1 MKNRIALNVIILLA
15 TCIIYNLIEY
25 VLNIYNMAFMHKVF
39 YPYMAIVAA
48 LSFLLIL
55 QIIHLLY
62 CVTKNKKFRLLIR
75 VISGTGTAIVSLILM
90 LSLLFAPFLYVF
102 SHQPEHIVEKDGK
115 KMVAYVDSYLQITI
129 YYYDYKTPFIR
140 GKQLKIMVDGGNGG
154 SDPYEDGGQGPHV
167 YRYVYYDDDG
177 NILDS
182 NWAGE

>member
-1 MKNRIALNVIILLA
+1 
-15 TCIIYNLIEY
+15 
-25 VLNIYNMAFMHKVF
+25 MAFMHKVF